1 MKKTITL
8 VLISLLSINA
18 FSQELY
24 DINTIQTIEIEFA
37 ESNWDALLD
46 AEKAGDNNYTEATS
60 VTING
65 TVYSQVGVKYKGN
78 SSYSATQ
85 TKNPFHI
92 ELDTYVDQDHQGYT
106 DIKLA
111 NVMFDPSFVR
121 ETVAYNIVNQYM
133 DAPQANY
140 ANVYV
145 NGNLIGL
152 YTNTESISK
161 KFVNKHFNSNDN
173 AFFSCSPPAGAG
185 PQTTTLPSLEYLGT
199 NSASYDDA
207 YEIKSDDDTDPTV
220 AVAHWDNLIELTNIL
235 NNDITNIENVL
246 DVDMAIW
253 MLAFDNVM
261 VNIDSYIGQFKQ
273 NYYLYKDDNG
283 QFKPVV
289 WDLNMSFGTFN
300 MTGESSTGG
309 GPGGPGGPG
318 GSTGTLNSTTEK
330 AQLDHLLHDTDNAFP
345 LISKLL
351 AIPKYKRMYLAH
363 FKTILTENI
372 SNSNYLTLANDY
384 QAIIDAS
391 VLADAN
397 KFYTY
402 TQFIGNINTDY
413 SVDNLTASGL
423 TNVMSARSSYLLAQ
437 SDFTNTQPTINNLG
451 SSVAIPTIGD
461 DISIT
466 ANVTDTDNVYLGY
479 RTDESLPFTKVE
491 MFDDGAHNDGA
502 AGDSVFGTEVTI
514 DDSYMQYYI
523 YAENSNIGAFSP
535 ARAEYEFYTVDATY
549 STLNVGD
556 LVINEILASNDTGE
570 TDEEGE
576 YEDWIELY
584 NTTDATISLDNLYL
598 SDDATD
604 PLVYQFPAGT
614 TLDADSYLIVWC
626 DKDEEQGDFHA
637 DFKFSSGGE
646 TAILSYAD
654 GTILQNITFGEQT
667 TDMAYARNP
676 NGTGDFVI
684 QAPTFNANNENID
697 DYDVLNVGDL
707 VINEI
712 LASNDTGE
720 TDEAGEYEDWI
731 ELYNTTDT
739 TISLDNL
746 YLSDDADDPLIYQF
760 PTGTT
765 LDADSYLIV
774 WCDSD
779 PDQGDFHADFKLS
792 SGGETAILSYA
803 NGTIL
808 ENIVFGEQTTDMA
821 YARSPNGTGD
831 FVIQAPTF
839 ALNNETLSIDEVLFN
854 NALKVYPNPTSNYLT
869 VENSNYN
876 IETVDVY
883 NLQGQQ
889 LFTNKFSNEA
899 VITIDFS
906 PLSKGLYIVIVNKSA
921 VLKISRN

>member
-1 MKKTITL
+1 MKKTITHL
-8 VLISLLSINA
+8 LILFLTLNA

-78 SSYSATQ
+78 STYSANQ

-111 NVMFDPSFVR
+111 NVLYDPSFVR

-161 KFVNKHFNSNDN
+161 KFVNKHYNSNDN
-173 AFFSCSPPAGAG
+173 AFFSCSPPDGAG

-199 NSASYDDA
+199 NSASYEDA

-220 AVAHWDNLIELTNIL
+220 AAAHWDDLIELTNIL
-235 NNDITNIENVL
+235 NNDIANIENVL

-253 MLAFDNVM
+253 MMAFDNVM
-261 VNIDSYIGQFKQ
+261 VNLDSYIGQFKQ

-283 QFKPVV
+283 QFKPTV

-300 MTGESSTGG
+300 MTGESSTSGG
-309 GPGGPGGPG
+309 GPGGPGGGGPG
-318 GSTGTLNSTTEK
+318 GPGSSTGSLDTTTDK
-330 AQLDHLLHDTDNAFP
+330 AQLDYLLHDTDTSFP
-345 LISKLL
+345 LVSKLL
-351 AIPKYKRMYLAH
+351 AVPKYKRMYLAH

-391 VLADAN
+391 VSADTN

-402 TQFIGNINTDY
+402 TQFTGNINTDY
-413 SVDNLTASGL
+413 NVGQLTASGL
-423 TNVMSARSSYLLAQ
+423 SNIMSERSTYLLSQ
-437 SDFTNTQPTINNLG
+437 SDFTNTQPTITNLG

-461 DISIT
+461 EISIT

-479 RTDESLPFTKVE
+479 RTDESVPFTKVE
-491 MFDDGAHNDGA
+491 MFDDGLHNDGA
-502 AGDSVFGTEVTI
+502 SGDNVFGTDVTI
-514 DDSYMQYYI
+514 DEAYMQYYI
-523 YAENSNIGAFSP
+523 YAENGNIGAFSP
-535 ARAEYEFYTVDATY
+535 ARAEYEFHSIDATY
-549 STLNVGD
+549 VTLNVGD

-584 NTTDATISLDNLYL
+584 NTTDATLSLDNLYL
-598 SDDATD
+598 SDDSED
-604 PLVYQFPAGT
+604 PLIYQFPEGT

-626 DKDEEQGDFHA
+626 DKDTEQGDFHA

-667 TDMAYARNP
+667 TDMAYAR
-676 NGTGDFVI
+676 
-684 QAPTFNANNENID
+684 
-697 DYDVLNVGDL
+697 
-707 VINEI
+707 
-712 LASNDTGE
+712 
-720 TDEAGEYEDWI
+720 
-731 ELYNTTDT
+731 
-739 TISLDNL
+739 
-746 YLSDDADDPLIYQF
+746 
-760 PTGTT
+760 
-765 LDADSYLIV
+765 
-774 WCDSD
+774 
-779 PDQGDFHADFKLS
+779 
-792 SGGETAILSYA
+792 
-803 NGTIL
+803 
-808 ENIVFGEQTTDMA
+808 
-821 YARSPNGTGD
+821 SPNGTGD

-839 ALNNETLSIDEVLFN
+839 AMNNESLSVNEVLFN
-854 NALKVYPNPTSNYLT
+854 NGLKFYPNPVSTYLEIENTNY
-869 VENSNYN
+869 S
-876 IETVDVY
+876 IETIEVF

-889 LFTNKFSNEA
+889 LFKNDYQNNNAIS
-899 VITIDFS
+899 IDFS
-906 PLSKGLYIVIVNKSA
+906 SYSKGLYLVVVNNMT

>member
-1 MKKTITL
+1 MKKTITRL
-8 VLISLLSINA
+8 LILLISMNA

-24 DINTIQTIEIEFA
+24 DINTIQTIEIQFA

-65 TVYSQVGVKYKGN
+65 TVYNQVGVKYKGN
-78 SSYSATQ
+78 SSYSANQ

-145 NGNLIGL
+145 NGTLIGL

-161 KFVNKHFNSNDN
+161 KFVNKHFDSNDN
-173 AFFSCSPPAGAG
+173 AFFSCSPPDGAS
-185 PQTTTLPSLEYLGT
+185 PQTTTLPNLQYLGT
-199 NSASYDDA
+199 SYTSYDDA
-207 YEIKSDDDTDPTV
+207 YEIKSDDEDDPSV
-220 AVAHWDNLIELTNIL
+220 ALAHWDDLIDLTYTL
-235 NNDITNIENVL
+235 NNDITNIETVL

-261 VNIDSYIGQFKQ
+261 VNLDSYIGQFKQ

-283 QFKPVV
+283 QFKSVV
-289 WDLNMSFGTFN
+289 WDLNMSFGTFA
-300 MTGESSTGG
+300 MTGESSG
-309 GPGGPGGPG
+309 GPGPGG
-318 GSTGTLNSTTEK
+318 GSGTLNSTTEK
-330 AQLDHLLHDTDNAFP
+330 AQLDHLLHDTSTDFP

-351 AIPKYKRMYLAH
+351 AVPKYKRMYLAH

-391 VLADAN
+391 VSADTN

-402 TQFIGNINTDY
+402 TQFLGNINTDY
-413 SVDNLTASGL
+413 SVGGNTASGL
-423 TNVMSARSSYLLAQ
+423 TNLMSARSSYLLSQ

-451 SSVAIPTIGD
+451 SSVAIPIIGD
-461 DISIT
+461 VITIT
-466 ANVTDTDNVYLGY
+466 ANVTDTNDVYLGY
-479 RTDESLPFTKVE
+479 RTDETVPFTKVL
-491 MFDDGAHNDGA
+491 MYDDGAHNDGA
-502 AGDSVFGTEVTI
+502 SGDNIYGVDVTI

-535 ARAEYEFYTVDATY
+535 AKAEYEFYTVDATY
-549 STLNVGD
+549 TTLNVGD
-556 LVINEILASNDTGE
+556 LVINEILASNDSGA
-570 TDEEGE
+570 TDEQGE

-584 NTTDATISLDNLYL
+584 NTSDATVSLDNLYL
-598 SDDATD
+598 SDDADD
-604 PLVYQFPAGT
+604 PLIYQFPTGT
-614 TLDADSYLIVWC
+614 TLAPDSYLIVWC
-626 DKDEEQGDFHA
+626 DKDTDQGDFHA

-654 GTILQNITFGEQT
+654 GTILESIDFG
-667 TDMAYARNP
+667 A
-676 NGTGDFVI
+676 
-684 QAPTFNANNENID
+684 
-697 DYDVLNVGDL
+697 
-707 VINEI
+707 
-712 LASNDTGE
+712 
-720 TDEAGEYEDWI
+720 
-731 ELYNTTDT
+731 
-739 TISLDNL
+739 
-746 YLSDDADDPLIYQF
+746 
-760 PTGTT
+760 
-765 LDADSYLIV
+765 
-774 WCDSD
+774 
-779 PDQGDFHADFKLS
+779 
-792 SGGETAILSYA
+792 
-803 NGTIL
+803 
-808 ENIVFGEQTTDMA
+808 QTTDMA

-839 ALNNETLSIDEVLFN
+839 ATNNDDAEDDNITMLNVGDLVINEILASNDSGATDEQGEYEDWIELYNTTDETLSLDNLYLSDDADDPLVYQFPTGTTLAADSYLIVWCDKDTDQGDFHADFKFSSDGETAILSYANGTILENITFGAQTTDMAYARNPNGTGAFVIQTPTFAMNNESLSVDEVLFN
-854 NALKVYPNPTSNYLT
+854 DGLRFYPNPTTNYLEI
-869 VENSNYN
+869 ENSNYG
-876 IETVDVY
+876 IETIEVY

-889 LFTNKFSNEA
+889 LFNDSYTSEN
-899 VITIDFS
+899 TIRLDFS
-906 PLSKGLYIVIVNKSA
+906 SYSQGLYMVIVNKIA
-921 VLKISRN
+921 ILKIAKN